1 MKKIIALLLT
11 FILVFSLTC
20 ITVFAT
26 KASDHFDTDLKIE
39 FDSEALEYNRSLEF
53 KIEYPE
59 ENGSL
64 DIYIDNVYY
73 ENIYVEVLNIQ
84 DTSGILDFSY
94 FFDSNMD
101 YYQGHFIPIGFG
113 ETQILANFVAYGY
126 NEAGEEVRIPG
137 TGWTFSSTSEIITI
151 EEIEMESG
159 YFESSEEFTIDVSS
173 YYQELDQSNYIS
185 DASSE
190 TTVPQDKGSVGI
202 VIFIVV
208 LALCVLVGAFVVYR
222 NYNIKK
228 YKKRR

>member
-11 FILVFSLTC
+11 FVLVFSLTC

-26 KASDHFDTDLKIE
+26 KASDHFNTDLKIE
-39 FDSEALEYNRSLEF
+39 FDRELLEYNRSLEF

-59 ENGSL
+59 ENGSI
-64 DIYIDNVYY
+64 DTYINNVYY
-73 ENIYVEVLNIQ
+73 ENIYIDVLNIQ
-84 DTSGILDFSY
+84 DTNGILDFSY
-94 FFDSNMD
+94 FFDSNID

-113 ETQILANFVAYGY
+113 ETQIIANFVAYGY

-137 TGWTFSSTSEIITI
+137 TDWIFASITETLTI
-151 EEIEMESG
+151 EEMEIESG

-173 YYQELDQSNYIS
+173 YYQQLDESNYLGNMSS
-185 DASSE
+185 DTAQ
-190 TTVPQDKGSVGI
+190 PQDKGNVGI
-202 VIFIVV
+202 VIFIIV
-208 LALCVLVGAFVVYR
+208 LALCMLLGAFVVYR

>member
-1 MKKIIALLLT
+1 MKKIIALLLA
-11 FILVFSLTC
+11 FVLVFSLTC
-20 ITVFAT
+20 ITTFAT
-26 KASDHFDTDLKIE
+26 KASDYFDTDLKIE
-39 FDSEALEYNRSLEF
+39 FDRELLEYNRSLEF

-59 ENGSL
+59 GNGSF
-64 DIYIDNVYY
+64 DVYINDVYY

-84 DTSGILDFSY
+84 DTNGILDFSY

-113 ETQILANFVAYGY
+113 ETRIVANFVAFGY

-137 TGWTFSSTSEIITI
+137 SDWIFTSVTETLTI
-151 EEIEMESG
+151 EEMEMESG

-173 YYQELDQSNYIS
+173 YYQQLDESNYLGNVSS
-185 DASSE
+185 DITE
-190 TTVPQDKGSVGI
+190 PQDKGNVGI

-208 LALCVLVGAFVVYR
+208 LALCVLVVAFVVYR